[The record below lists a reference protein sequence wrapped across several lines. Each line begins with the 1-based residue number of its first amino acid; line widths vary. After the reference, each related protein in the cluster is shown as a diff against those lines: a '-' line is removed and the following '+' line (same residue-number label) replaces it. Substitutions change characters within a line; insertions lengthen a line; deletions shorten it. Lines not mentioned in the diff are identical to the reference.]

1 MTPLFPPIGCSYS
14 RYMYPHKIL
23 WDAWLEAGP
32 NLLAEKHN
40 WLQLMLVQR
49 PNIRPWYCA
58 VGNFDFPTDLLCKKS
73 TKCCPRNF
81 LQIFPVRTLWQTQ
94 WAWRCTTGRWSL
106 GRLPGAQV
114 DPSWSELI
122 NCTNCARLSRWIFV
136 DHRGCSSV
144 HHNQVA
150 ERPESQL
157 SRPRAMPFHAV
168 PETSWSTI
176 FHPLQ
181 QTHFSTSFKPTGEML
196 RKSVS
201 PSGWLWTYSLLSCD
215 PDPKCLLL
223 FEFDRLRAP
232 MTGVWSWF
240 QYKPNLA
247 WDEMWFNSTS
257 DSAKICW
264 MRNIKPSWGTQPSSA
279 HF

>member
-1 MTPLFPPIGCSYS
+1 MNPCCGASCKHMTPLFPPIGCSYS

-23 WDAWLEAGP
+23 WDAWLEAGQ

-58 VGNFDFPTDLLCKKS
+58 VGNFEFPTDLLCKKS

-122 NCTNCARLSRWIFV
+122 RVDQLQKLCTAFRVDLCGSFLDLLWIFFGSL
-136 DHRGCSSV
+136 D
-144 HHNQVA
+144 
-150 ERPESQL
+150 
-157 SRPRAMPFHAV
+157 
-168 PETSWSTI
+168 
-176 FHPLQ
+176 
-181 QTHFSTSFKPTGEML
+181 SFGFWK
-196 RKSVS
+196 
-201 PSGWLWTYSLLSCD
+201 WLD
-215 PDPKCLLL
+215 
-223 FEFDRLRAP
+223 
-232 MTGVWSWF
+232 
-240 QYKPNLA
+240 
-247 WDEMWFNSTS
+247 
-257 DSAKICW
+257 
-264 MRNIKPSWGTQPSSA
+264 
-279 HF
+279 

>member
-58 VGNFDFPTDLLCKKS
+58 VGNCDFPTDLLCKKS

-114 DPSWSELI
+114 DPSWSTAQIVHGFPAGSLWITEAAAVSTTTKLQSARSHSCHALVPCRSMQCQKHPEAPFFIHCNKLI
-122 NCTNCARLSRWIFV
+122 FQHLSNQLAKCYENLFLPV
-136 DHRGCSSV
+136 DDSEHTLCYRVILIPNVCCC
-144 HHNQVA
+144 
-150 ERPESQL
+150 L
-157 SRPRAMPFHAV
+157 SL
-168 PETSWSTI
+168 T
-176 FHPLQ
+176 
-181 QTHFSTSFKPTGEML
+181 
-196 RKSVS
+196 
-201 PSGWLWTYSLLSCD
+201 D
-215 PDPKCLLL
+215 
-223 FEFDRLRAP
+223 
-232 MTGVWSWF
+232 
-240 QYKPNLA
+240 
-247 WDEMWFNSTS
+247 
-257 DSAKICW
+257 
-264 MRNIKPSWGTQPSSA
+264 
-279 HF
+279 